1 MNYNFIFGSLI
12 YRNSKD
18 QDGDDDHEYDY
29 EIVCKLEIFAHAFCM
44 RATFDNRPIWAAAA
58 AAVAARSIH
67 SSNIKHTYN
76 MTNSCTLTSRPSQAD
91 TYTYKCTH
99 THIQTQHMQSF
110 CCGCCCVRVKT
121 RGLCGFGFGRWR
133 ESYQHW
139 NNFLLLPAV
148 LLLLFLL
155 PKPKKILKL
164 NTHIKMP
171 CNKRSEEASGHSNK
185 IKIIKDETN

>member
-91 TYTYKCTH
+91 TYTHKCTH
-99 THIQTQHMQSF
+99 MYTYTYTDPAHA
-110 CCGCCCVRVKT
+110 
-121 RGLCGFGFGRWR
+121 
-133 ESYQHW
+133 E
-139 NNFLLLPAV
+139 LLLR
-148 LLLLFLL
+148 LLLRASKNARALRLWLWQVKRKLPTLKQLFVVASSVVVFVAQAE
-155 PKPKKILKL
+155 K
-164 NTHIKMP
+164 NIKA
-171 CNKRSEEASGHSNK
+171 KHSHKNAMQ
-185 IKIIKDETN
+185 